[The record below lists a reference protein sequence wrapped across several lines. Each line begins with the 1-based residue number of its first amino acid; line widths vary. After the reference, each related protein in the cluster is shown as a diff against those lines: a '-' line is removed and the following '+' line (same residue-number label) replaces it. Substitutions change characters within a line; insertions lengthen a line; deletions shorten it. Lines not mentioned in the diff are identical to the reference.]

1 MIGVAGA
8 GKTGAAAALEIA
20 SMGLDDV
27 ALVDVVPGL
36 AEGEALD
43 IGHTL
48 ADLGVDV
55 EVTGS
60 TEFSALDGAALV
72 VVAAGTGREPA
83 MTRTE
88 LLSRN
93 AAVIAPV
100 AKDVARHAPDAV
112 LLMMTDPMDVMAHVA
127 LKSSGLP
134 KARVVGAGGVLDS
147 SRFRYVLAKKLGV
160 SRSSIT
166 SLVVGEHGENMTP
179 LASHTFVGGV
189 ALSSLLDEA
198 QIQQAIED
206 TRRVAAEVVA
216 KKGATVFALGRAAAR
231 MAKAIVDDTREV
243 VPASAYLEG
252 EYGVSGVCI
261 GVPVKLG
268 RGGIEKIYEIKL
280 SDRERDAFNRGVD
293 ALREAIASLKL

>member
-60 TEFSALDGAALV
+60 TEFSALDGAALA